1 MSLNIHNTTLCVN
14 LIFTKFTVVS
24 RFLVTPLTSDTNRL
38 RASILA
44 VDEVQT
50 GVWMLEQAWGCSD
63 RCGDVQTNVGM
74 FRQVWGCTDRCGDV
88 QTGVGMFGEVCGCS
102 NRCGDVQTG
111 VDMFRQV

>member
-38 RASILA
+38 RASKASILA

-50 GVWMLEQAWGCSD
+50 GVEMFRQVWRCSETCGDVQTGVGCSD
-63 RCGDVQTNVGM
+63 RCGDVRRGVGM
-74 FRQVWGCTDRCGDV
+74 FRQVWGCSERCGDV
-88 QTGVGMFGEVCGCS
+88 QTGVV
-102 NRCGDVQTG
+102 
-111 VDMFRQV
+111 MFRQVW